1 MQENNLLSLSYGKII
16 NKDINATD
24 GLLPESFEGYN
35 IIDSDDIV
43 LRLTDLQNDH
53 TSLRVG
59 ISEQRGIITS
69 AYLTLRNQSQNKPKF
84 LYYQLHAFDICKGL
98 YGMGAGVRQG
108 LNWDGIKLLNLVVS
122 SAEEQRK
129 IVCYL
134 DRQCVAIDS
143 VIEKTKASIKEYKKL
158 KQAVITQ
165 AVTKGV
171 RGERPMK
178 DSGIEM
184 IGDIPADWDCVLI
197 ARIATLVRGGSPRP
211 AGDERY
217 FNGDFIP
224 WITVAE
230 VTNSIGKYI
239 EKTETFLTEEGSKR
253 SRIIEKGTLLISNSG
268 ATLGVPKITNIKG
281 CINDGSVAFYN
292 LEMEKEYLLYVLMS
306 YTDEL
311 RKQRQ
316 GYGQPNLNTE
326 IIKALSVP
334 LPSDSEQIEI
344 VQYLDGKIIEMD
356 KLISKKEEFLGELES
371 YKKSL
376 IYEYVTGKKEV
387 PQS

>member
-1 MQENNLLSLSYGKII
+1 MFADEYYKWGHGIVDDLWTTGWQDMKRIIIPVPNFKEQEKIALYLD
-16 NKDINATD
+16 NKCKTINA
-24 GLLPESFEGYN
+24 
-35 IIDSDDIV
+35 
-43 LRLTDLQNDH
+43 
-53 TSLRVG
+53 
-59 ISEQRGIITS
+59 
-69 AYLTLRNQSQNKPKF
+69 
-84 LYYQLHAFDICKGL
+84 
-98 YGMGAGVRQG
+98 
-108 LNWDGIKLLNLVVS
+108 
-122 SAEEQRK
+122 
-129 IVCYL
+129 
-134 DRQCVAIDS
+134 
-143 VIEKTKASIKEYKKL
+143 VIEKTKVSIEEYKKL
-158 KQAVITQ
+158 KLSVITQ

-171 RGERPMK
+171 RGERQMK

-184 IGDIPADWDCVLI
+184 IGDIPADWECVLI

-253 SRIIEKGTLLISNSG
+253 SRIIEKGTLLLSNSG

-292 LEMEKEYLLYVLMS
+292 LEIEKEYLLYVLMS

-316 GYGQPNLNTE
+316 GYGKPNLNTE

-356 KLISKKEEFLGELES
+356 KLISKKEEFLCELES

-387 PQS
+387 L